1 MQYKNGKVAV
11 PSGPRL
17 GVELDRDKM
26 QQYAELFQRTGGY
39 CYDRDPGRPGWFAV
53 IPESRFAQPAQSK
66 KTK

>member
-1 MQYKNGKVAV
+1 MKIVDIRATTVAV
-11 PSGPRL
+11 PLEAPLR
-17 GVELDRDKM
+17 
-26 QQYAELFQRTGGY
+26 GY